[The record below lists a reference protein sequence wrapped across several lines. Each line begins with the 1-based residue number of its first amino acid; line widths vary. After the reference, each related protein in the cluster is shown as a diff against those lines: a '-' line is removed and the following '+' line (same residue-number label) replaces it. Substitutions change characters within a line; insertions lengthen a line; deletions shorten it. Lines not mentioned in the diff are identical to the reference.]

1 MQITNKNNKRNNNTQ
16 GLLLGGYAP
25 AVVVAVTLALLVLL
39 VPSKAPTDSRVMSDN
54 TPNPETGQ
62 SPSIPD
68 LSLPQVGT
76 SPQPEVG
83 TPGTSPRNTGSNNGG
98 GPSGGGDLIAPP
110 SGSGALAIADSC
122 EGGARQTKEPY
133 SPPCIT
139 FTGDNGGSTSQGVT
153 GDTITVAFREGNLP
167 SIYGVAGKVAEKA
180 NIKDTNEDIRRTI
193 QTYFD
198 YFNKKFQLYGRKAEV
213 KFFSGQG
220 DQLAEF
226 FGGGVEAANADA
238 LKVGQEIKAFADL
251 SVLSTPYAEALVRQK
266 VIAMPTVHMSKQWY
280 SRNAPYAWGVL
291 IDCTT
296 LTETIVD
303 YSLNRLIGFK
313 ARYAGD
319 PAYREQDRKIGL
331 IVPEE
336 SWYQEC
342 ADDGERK
349 IKQAGSS
356 FTHRIDYKLDFARL
370 SSDSVGM
377 AAQMKDKGVTTL
389 MCLCDPILPLFLS
402 TQASQ
407 QQYKP
412 EWVVVGS
419 ALTDVDLLG
428 QIYDAEQWRHAFGFS
443 FLDDVFSNINA
454 EAYRT
459 YKTIRSD
466 EPAFVSPVLYYPILM
481 LFLGL
486 QMAGPNLNPNTFQD
500 GLFRYPATGGE
511 TGVWSFGPGDYT
523 GTNDAREIFYD
534 PNTVSPFNFEKG
546 RYVKTLGGNRYVNN
560 WPAGPVE
567 FPIEP

>member
-1 MQITNKNNKRNNNTQ
+1 MAI
-16 GLLLGGYAP
+16 
-25 AVVVAVTLALLVLL
+25 TLALLVLL
-39 VPSKAPTDSRVMSDN
+39 VPSKAPTDSRVKSNNIPNSD
-54 TPNPETGQ
+54 TEQ
-62 SPSIPD
+62 SPSSPD

-76 SPQPEVG
+76 SPQPEGG
-83 TPGTSPRNTGSNNGG
+83 TPGTSPRNTGSSNGG
-98 GPSGGGDLIAPP
+98 GPSGGGDPIAPP
-110 SGSGALAIADSC
+110 PGGGALAIADTC

-139 FTGDNGGSTSQGVT
+139 FSGDNGGATSPGVT

-167 SIYGVAGKVAEKA
+167 SIYAVAGKVAEKA

-193 QTYFD
+193 QAYFD

-213 KFFSGQG
+213 KFYSGQG

-266 VIAMPTVHMSKQWY
+266 VVGMPPVHMSRQWY
-280 SRNAPYAWGVL
+280 TKNSPYAWGVL

-296 LTETIVD
+296 LVETIVD
-303 YSLNRLIGFK
+303 YSLKRLIGFK

-319 PAYREQDRKIGL
+319 PSYREQDRKIGF

-336 SWYQEC
+336 PWYQEC
-342 ADDGERK
+342 ANDGERK
-349 IKQAGSS
+349 LKEAGVS
-356 FTHRIDYKLDFARL
+356 FVHRINYKLDFTRL

-377 AAQMKDKGVTTL
+377 AAQMKDKGATTL
-389 MCLCDPILPLFLS
+389 ICMCDPILPLFLS
-402 TQASQ
+402 TQATQ

-412 EWVVVGS
+412 EWVVVGT

-428 QIYDAEQWRHAFGFS
+428 QIYDAEQWRHAFGLS

-454 EAYRT
+454 ESYRT
-459 YKTIRSD
+459 YKDIRSD
-466 EPAFVSPVLYYPILM
+466 EPAFVAPVLYYPILM
-481 LFLGL
+481 FFLGL
-486 QMAGPNLNPNTFQD
+486 HMAGPNLNPNTFQD
-500 GLFRYPATGGE
+500 GLFRYPPTGGE

-546 RYVKTLGGNRYVNN
+546 RYVKTLGGNRYINN